1 MPKKFCN
8 KGYRLSKKVF
18 QEAKPKILLQKW
30 LQKTEKKNKKIK
42 SNIGSKRLAFLLT
55 VATPAFNLASTN
67 HQHQF

>member
-1 MPKKFCN
+1 M
-8 KGYRLSKKVF
+8 F

-55 VATPAFNLASTN
+55 VATPAFNLASTS